1 MPTEWSSTVRCL
13 PTKGTF
19 GLIINVMRTL
29 ELRIPPPIVAL
40 LVALAMWG
48 VARGSTA
55 LAAPELLRLPLA
67 ITLAL
72 VGAAFDVL
80 ALISFRRAKTTV
92 NPMKPQSTSSIVE
105 SGIYR
110 VTRNPMYV
118 GLVFI
123 LCSWAVFLWSW
134 WALLGPFAFAAYIG
148 RFQIAPEEKALS
160 ASFGAEYLA
169 YKARVRRWL

>member
-1 MPTEWSSTVRCL
+1 
-13 PTKGTF
+13 
-19 GLIINVMRTL
+19 MRTL
-29 ELRIPPPIVAL
+29 ELKVPPPAVAL

-48 VARGSTA
+48 VSRRSVA
-55 LAAPELLRLPLA
+55 LAAPELVRVTLSVALA
-67 ITLAL
+67 VI
-72 VGAAFDVL
+72 GAAFDL
-80 ALISFRRAKTTV
+80 SGLMAFRRAKTTV
-92 NPMKPQSTSSIVE
+92 NPMKPQSTSSMVD
-105 SGIYR
+105 SGVYR

-123 LCSWAVFLWSW
+123 LCGWAVFLWSW

-160 ASFGAEYLA
+160 SLFGAEYLA

>member
-1 MPTEWSSTVRCL
+1 
-13 PTKGTF
+13 
-19 GLIINVMRTL
+19 MRTL
-29 ELRIPPPIVAL
+29 ELRVPPPVVAL

-48 VARGSTA
+48 VSRSSVTA
-55 LAAPELLRLPLA
+55 AAPEVLRVSLA
-67 ITLAL
+67 AVLAA
-72 VGAAFDVL
+72 VGIAFDVL
-80 ALISFRRAKTTV
+80 GLVAFRRAKTTI
-92 NPMKPQSTSSIVE
+92 NPMKPQSTSSMVE

-123 LCSWAVFLWSW
+123 LCAWAVFLWSW

-148 RFQIAPEEKALS
+148 RFQIAPEEEAL
-160 ASFGAEYLA
+160 ASLFGAEYLA

>member
-1 MPTEWSSTVRCL
+1 
-13 PTKGTF
+13 
-19 GLIINVMRTL
+19 MRTL
-29 ELRIPPPIVAL
+29 ELKVPPPAVAL

-48 VARGSTA
+48 VSRRSVA
-55 LAAPELLRLPLA
+55 LAAPELVRVTLSVALA
-67 ITLAL
+67 VI
-72 VGAAFDVL
+72 GAAFDL
-80 ALISFRRAKTTV
+80 SGLMAFRRAKTTV
-92 NPMKPQSTSSIVE
+92 NPMKPQSTSSMVD
-105 SGIYR
+105 SGVYR

-123 LCSWAVFLWSW
+123 LCGWAVFLWSW

-160 ASFGAEYLA
+160 TLFGAEYLA